1 MEHLTQKTFKVLNRM
16 TSYNYSARDARG
28 ITFEDALN
36 PNSTIRFSR
45 TIAPKTVDGLRLT
58 NVRSDVVVLRQSD
71 PRGTACV
78 DCTTVL
84 EPLSARLILSG
95 STANALNTEKALATL
110 LNAVWSNRTVL
121 LRGSL
126 PTSTDAITV
135 DPNLTVTVTP

>member
-1 MEHLTQKTFKVLNRM
+1 M
-16 TSYNYSARDARG
+16 TTYNYSNRDARG
-28 ITFEDALN
+28 ITYEDALN

-58 NVRSDVVVLRQSD
+58 NVRSDVVVLRQKD
-71 PRGTACV
+71 PRGPDCV
-78 DCTTVL
+78 DCTSVL

-95 STANALNTEKALATL
+95 SDKNSPEMEKALATL

-126 PTSTDAITV
+126 PTSSDDIV
-135 DPNLTVTVTP
+135 INPVLTVTVTP